1 MSKVIV
7 NFSITILLILIALSV
22 ATAVSTEKN
31 LKLKSLSKSTKG
43 NFLVVS
49 TQNDEEILKAILNE
63 WNLHDVRET
72 REQLESLVRNNPK
85 NYVAWYW
92 IAVASH
98 RDLDDSKRAKE
109 ALSKIIKAR
118 PKQPTWLMPW
128 AYFRLG
134 MVANSEGQTS
144 EAIKLFN
151 KVLLFKD
158 DGSGFYYAAQDELS
172 KLENLNE

>member
-7 NFSITILLILIALSV
+7 NFSITILLILVALNV

-31 LKLKSLSKSTKG
+31 LKLKSLSKSTG
-43 NFLVVS
+43 DSFLVVN

-63 WNLHDVRET
+63 WNLHDVRQT

-109 ALSKIIKAR
+109 ALSKIIKAQ

-172 KLENLNE
+172 KLESLK

>member
-1 MSKVIV
+1 MKIASKIMVIFLV
-7 NFSITILLILIALSV
+7 NILLLLFTSGVVADDKKTLETILS
-22 ATAVSTEKN
+22 
-31 LKLKSLSKSTKG
+31 
-43 NFLVVS
+43 
-49 TQNDEEILKAILNE
+49 E
-63 WNLHDVRET
+63 WNLHDVRQT

-109 ALSKIIKAR
+109 ALSKIIKAQ

-134 MVANSEGQTS
+134 MVANSEGQTDK
-144 EAIKLFN
+144 AIKLFN

-158 DGSGFYYAAQDELS
+158 DGSRFYYAAQDELS
-172 KLENLNE
+172 KLEN

>member
-7 NFSITILLILIALSV
+7 NFSITILLILVALSV

-31 LKLKSLSKSTKG
+31 LKLKSLSKSTG
-43 NFLVVS
+43 DSFLVVN

-63 WNLHDVRET
+63 WNLHDVRQT

-109 ALSKIIKAR
+109 ALSKIIKAQ

-172 KLENLNE
+172 KLESLK

>member
-1 MSKVIV
+1 MKVASKIMVIFLV
-7 NFSITILLILIALSV
+7 NILLILFTSGVVADDKKTLETILS
-22 ATAVSTEKN
+22 
-31 LKLKSLSKSTKG
+31 
-43 NFLVVS
+43 
-49 TQNDEEILKAILNE
+49 E
-63 WNLHDVRET
+63 WSLHDVRQT
-72 REQLESLVRNNPK
+72 REQLENLVKNNPK

-98 RDLDDSKRAKE
+98 RDLDDSTRAKA
-109 ALSKIIKAR
+109 ALSKIIKAQ

-172 KLENLNE
+172 KLEN